1 MKKPQHERFT
11 FCLFAFT
18 FLATLLFHSGCG
30 IVGVA
35 GTPGSHE
42 KKIPAEYDLTKHR
55 DRKILVLVNQPIWLN
70 AKVNLRY
77 YLTDAINKNLAR
89 KVKIPSGNLVAYN
102 ELSEFR
108 SNQPNFSLF
117 PPPKAGR
124 ALDADV
130 VLLVIIDDY
139 QLHKIAETDYYKG
152 SLNTQTILLDT
163 ATGEKLWP
171 KSVKSKSIKVGFE
184 VEERGR
190 ELAVKRLVRACAYC
204 TVRYL
209 YNCPKD
215 KFKIFDDKSDV
226 GWESWGK

>member
-1 MKKPQHERFT
+1 MKKPQQERFT
-11 FCLFAFT
+11 LCLF
-18 FLATLLFHSGCG
+18 TLTALTAVLFHSGCG
-30 IVGVA
+30 LIGTI

-55 DRKILVLVNQPIWLN
+55 DWKMLVLVSQPIWLN
-70 AKVNLRY
+70 AKVNLSY
-77 YLTDAINKNLAR
+77 YLTEAINENLIR
-89 KVKIPSGNLVAYN
+89 KAKIPSGNLVAYN

-108 SNQPNFSLF
+108 SNQPNSSLL
-117 PPPKAGR
+117 PPPEVGR

-152 SLNTQTILLDT
+152 SLNTQTILLET

-190 ELAVKRLVRACAYC
+190 ESAVKRLVKACAYC
-204 TVRYL
+204 TVRYF

-226 GWESWGK
+226 GWESWER